1 MRQPR
6 QIKAWGI
13 LRRGSHRG
21 GISMSIVSIVKV
33 YQDRVAEAV
42 HRAVDLVNGMS
53 VIKPGDSV
61 LIKPNLVKPSPSG
74 SGIITD
80 ARLTEAVA
88 RLVLDHSPGKVTI
101 GEGSSVGYDFPG
113 QVDSL
118 TAMEVSGTAD
128 VARRLNLPMV
138 DLNRDEVVAV
148 HADNAYVM
156 DTFGVAKTA
165 YEADVI
171 IDLPVIKTHSR
182 TGITCGLKNMK
193 GVLPGEEKKRTHRL
207 GLDRGIVD
215 LNRVMRPH
223 LTVVDALVGRAGT
236 HTRDE
241 DRVTLNC
248 ILAGTDVVAVDAV
261 CATVMGFDIDEILHI
276 RLADEAGL
284 GEADL
289 DCIDVYGER
298 IASVARP
305 FQPYAEAA
313 KARFGAATII
323 ESSTCTGCWGEMESA
338 FLYLN
343 EAGFAHRLKELVL
356 VMGTPDEVPDLDTT
370 PVIVGK
376 CPSAHREL
384 GVWVG
389 GCPPHAIKL
398 TDAICEVLEIDKA
411 AVRAKIEELHSDPQ

>member
-1 MRQPR
+1 
-6 QIKAWGI
+6 
-13 LRRGSHRG
+13 
-21 GISMSIVSIVKV
+21 MSIVSIA
-33 YQDRVAEAV
+33 RVHNNRVDEAV
-42 HRAVDLVNGMS
+42 HRAVDLVHGMS
-53 VIKPGDSV
+53 IVRPGDCV

-88 RLVLDHSPGKVTI
+88 KLVLDQNPGQVII

-118 TAMEVSGTAD
+118 TAMEASGTAD
-128 VARRLNLPMV
+128 VARRLGLPMV
-138 DLNRDEVVAV
+138 DLNRDEVVEV
-148 HADNAYVM
+148 HADDAYVM
-156 DTFGVAKTA
+156 HTFGVAKTA

-171 IDLPVIKTHSR
+171 IDLPVLKTHSR

-193 GVLPGEEKKRTHRL
+193 GVLPGKEKKRTHRL

-215 LNRVMRPH
+215 LNRVMKPH
-223 LTVVDALVGRAGT
+223 LTVVDGLVGRAGT

-248 ILAGTDVVAVDAV
+248 ILAGKDVVAVDAV
-261 CATVMGFDIDEILHI
+261 CATVMGFDIDEILHV
-276 RLADEAGL
+276 RLAYEAGL

-289 DCIDVYGER
+289 DCIHVYGER
-298 IASVARP
+298 IAAVARP

-313 KARFGAATII
+313 KERFGAATII
-323 ESSTCTGCWGEMESA
+323 EKDTCTGCWGEMESA

-343 EAGFAHRLKELVL
+343 EAGFADRLKELVL

-370 PVIVGK
+370 PLIVGK
-376 CPSAHREL
+376 CPMAHREL

-389 GCPPHAIKL
+389 GCPPHGIKL
-398 TDAICEVLEIDKA
+398 TDAICDALNIDKE
-411 AVRAKIEELHSDPQ
+411 AVHAKIEELHAAGNR